1 MGQSAIVADEI
12 RLTQPPGREVVGKAT
27 ASIRGHVTRGDGRP
41 LARVLVQLLND
52 EPSTG
57 PPIPTMTD
65 EAGGYKLDKLLPGR
79 YRVRASKV
87 GYAALEFNQRRPFE
101 RGDVI
106 FLDTGEQRDRVDIA
120 LVRHGAVEGR
130 IVDENGDP
138 VDGVSVTALQIRFKG
153 GRRQLVAVPG
163 SVVPR
168 RTNELGRYR
177 VYGLPPGEYFVSAD
191 IGKVGTEDLPGY
203 ATTYFPGTPAPGEAR
218 AVRVGLAE
226 DVTNVDFPLVPIG
239 TARIAGTTV
248 TSAGE
253 PFQGGIQMRPSRR
266 SGAIAGDEVGAR
278 TLPDGSFEFPN
289 VPPGEYVLY
298 AFRNVETAWTYVT
311 VDGRD
316 VTGVAIQTLPGS
328 TITGRVTFEGPDI
341 PAPQDVE
348 LTPVPADP
356 DLTPFVGGPDRAD
369 IHDDWTFEITH
380 VSGPRRLRVRR
391 PPSGWNL
398 KTILLNGSDATDAV
412 LSLGTP
418 AQSLKNVEIVLTR
431 QQTHI
436 AGRVTDDQGRAIG
449 GCAAIAFAVDA
460 DQWGDDSRFLATTRS
475 ARDGAFDIRGLPAGD
490 YFVTVADRVREDDEW
505 RDPDVLNAL
514 ARSAKRVTLIEGPT
528 AEINFQLS
536 SLNSQGSGGCGR

>member
-1 MGQSAIVADEI
+1 MISFLIASLLSMGLSAIVADKV
-12 RLTQPPGREVVGKAT
+12 RLTQPPAREIVPKAT
-27 ASIRGHVTRGDGRP
+27 ASIRGHVTRDDGRP
-41 LARVLVQLLND
+41 LARALVQLVND
-52 EPSTG
+52 DTG
-57 PPIPTMTD
+57 TRPLVAATTD
-65 EAGGYKLDKLLPGR
+65 EAGAYKLDRLLPGR
-79 YRVRASKV
+79 YRVSAWKA
-87 GYAALEFNQRRPFE
+87 GYAVLEFNQRRPFE

-106 FLDTGEQRDRVDIA
+106 FLDAGEQRDRVDLA

-138 VDGVSVTALQIRFKG
+138 VDGVSVTALQIRFKD
-153 GRRQLVAVPG
+153 GRRRLVAPPG
-163 SVVPR
+163 VVPR

-177 VYGLPPGEYFVSAD
+177 VYGLPPGDYFISAD
-191 IGKVGTEDLPGY
+191 IDKAGTEDLPGY
-203 ATTYFPGTPAPGEAR
+203 AIAYFPGTLAPGEAR
-218 AVRVGLAE
+218 AVRVGLAD

-239 TARIAGTTV
+239 TARITGTTV

-289 VPPGEYVLY
+289 VPPGEYVLF

-328 TITGRVTFEGPDI
+328 TIIGRVTFEGPDI

-356 DLTPFVGGPDRAD
+356 DLTSFVGGPDRAD
-369 IHDDWTFEITH
+369 IHDDWTFEIAH
-380 VSGPRRLRVRR
+380 VSGPRRLRVLR
-391 PPSGWNL
+391 PPSGWSL
-398 KTILLNGSDATDAV
+398 KTILLNGSDVTDAV

-418 AQSLKNVEIVLTR
+418 TQSLKNVEIVLTR

-436 AGRVTDDQGRAIG
+436 AGRVADDQGRAIG

-460 DQWGDDSRFLATTRS
+460 DKWGDDSRFLATARS

-505 RDPDVLNAL
+505 HDPDVLNAL
-514 ARSAKRVTLIEGPT
+514 TRSAKRVTLIDGQT
-528 AEINFQLS
+528 VEIAFRQP
-536 SLNSQGSGGCGR
+536 